1 MYNCRN
7 ILKPPELYILR
18 GYMLRDVNYIS
29 VKVLL
34 KKKKIKMELL
44 KGRQDQKAQLLSSVP
59 SFALH
64 PGSLS

>member
-1 MYNCRN
+1 
-7 ILKPPELYILR
+7 
-18 GYMLRDVNYIS
+18 MLRDVNYIS